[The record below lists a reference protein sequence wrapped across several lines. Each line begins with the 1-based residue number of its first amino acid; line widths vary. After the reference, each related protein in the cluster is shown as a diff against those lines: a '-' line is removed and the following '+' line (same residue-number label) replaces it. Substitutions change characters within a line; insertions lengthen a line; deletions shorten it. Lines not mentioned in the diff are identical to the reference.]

1 MLSAG
6 ASEPEREKSVQVGAD
21 AFLVKPIDFGELLR
35 HIGRLLGLAWRHAAP
50 PLPARVEP
58 EAEAETAAAMVAP
71 PPDEMEQLFRLARI
85 GNMRS
90 IRQRAEELA
99 ALDPRYAPFAER
111 LELLA
116 SRFQSRAI
124 LELIARYRE
133 GATR

>member
-21 AFLVKPIDFGELLR
+21 VFLVKPIDFGELLR

-50 PLPARVEP
+50 PMPARVEP
-58 EAEAETAAAMVAP
+58 EADATAMVAP

-90 IRQRAEELA
+90 IRERAEQLA
-99 ALDPRYAPFAER
+99 AMDPRYAPFAER

-124 LELIARYRE
+124 LELIAHYRE